1 MADQKT
7 PLEDLLTA
15 AVIGGGFNIL
25 QQFPVVGFFFL
36 KKKKKKKHSIETIKP
51 HLNPYTN

>member
-36 KKKKKKKHSIETIKP
+36 KKKKKKHSIETIKP

>member
-25 QQFPVVGFFFL
+25 QQFPVVGFFF
-36 KKKKKKKHSIETIKP
+36 EEEEAF
-51 HLNPYTN
+51 NRNN

>member
-25 QQFPVVGFFFL
+25 QQFPVVGVFLFFFEEAFN
-36 KKKKKKKHSIETIKP
+36 K
-51 HLNPYTN
+51 NN